1 MQATNA
7 AMTQLKLAIDRR
19 LRMEQEFLYKMVDK
33 FRAITQK
40 LAQSVSKEDLDPH
53 IQALEAATE
62 QLENGYDGYKPDNGP
77 INPNDGTN
85 GEFLPWGNFRAGPHI
100 GGRSRKRRK

>member
-7 AMTQLKLAIDRR
+7 AMTQLQRAIDTR
-19 LRMEQEFLYKMVDK
+19 LRMEQEFVDKMVDK

-40 LAQSVSKEDLDPH
+40 LAQSVSKEDLAPH
-53 IQALEAATE
+53 IQALKDATE
-62 QLENGYDGYKPDNGP
+62 QLENGYDGYKPADEP
-77 INPNDGTN
+77 IDPNDGTN
-85 GEFLPWGNFRAGPHI
+85 VEFLPHKNFRAR